1 MRRAN
6 EQDDEDAAVLCAD
19 GRLAIGG
26 DGETGRHG
34 EGYISREARHGG
46 GGRPRSGDAWA
57 LRRDTLGGGGARRA
71 GLGARA
77 RGSLGTD
84 GPTGLTPMRRP
95 TEVRSWH
102 GAYLEQLGQNRRR
115 TGRPVGICWC
125 VCDVAWVRTQ
135 VLSNGFF
142 FFWSNLMAAVEA
154 SVSSSNC
161 GD

>member
-1 MRRAN
+1 MLFRSAS

-19 GRLAIGG
+19 GRLVI
-26 DGETGRHG
+26 
-34 EGYISREARHGG
+34 GG
-46 GGRPRSGDAWA
+46 GGEWNGTAWGGVYIEGGAAWGVSGWEAAWA

-77 RGSLGTD
+77 RGSLGTDD

-142 FFWSNLMAAVEA
+142 FF
-154 SVSSSNC
+154 
-161 GD
+161 GRI